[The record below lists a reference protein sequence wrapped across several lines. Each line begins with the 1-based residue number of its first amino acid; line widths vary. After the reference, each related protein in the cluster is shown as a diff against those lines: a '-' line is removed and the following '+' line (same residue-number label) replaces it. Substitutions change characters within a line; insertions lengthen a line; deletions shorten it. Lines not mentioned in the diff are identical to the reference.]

1 MKNNNADRQLRTRSD
16 FWGIGI
22 AAFLALVVR
31 AVYWIQTADN
41 PFSDLLVLDSR
52 VYHLLA
58 LEIANGDFWGK
69 EVFFRAP
76 LFPYLLGL
84 TYKFFGI
91 ETIVI
96 RLIHAALGVGTVI
109 LTYLIAEIHFD
120 RTHARIAGIVA
131 ALYPTLYFFESTI
144 MPTTVEVFTFTATVY
159 FLSRFARS
167 HRLQELVLA
176 GFALGIGAAARPT
189 LLSFLF
195 VIPLWLA
202 LCGKLN
208 NWRSWARSLAYL
220 CIPLAIVI
228 LPITIRNYVIE
239 PRLVLISSQ
248 GGANFYIGNNRQAD
262 GQTVSFPTGR
272 GSLNPYDDHVWSASE
287 QIAESETRRHLT
299 AAEVS
304 EYWFEK
310 GVAEV
315 WSNPV
320 DGLKLTLRKFYL
332 FLCGEEIFNNN
343 DPLAQR
349 DYAGL
354 YSLFIW
360 RQIINFPYG
369 LLAPFFLIG
378 TVMLLRA
385 RDKHWLLLLFVW
397 SQVLTVALFF
407 VSSRFRQ
414 PLLPVMI
421 IIAIYGIRQ
430 LLIYLRNR
438 TWTPVAVYGL
448 CLVLLL
454 MWLNPAQAVAS
465 RQNRSMYHAYLGGA
479 LAAKEKYPEAVE
491 QLRQAIMIA
500 DDNATAFQL
509 LGSLYIESG
518 QYEQA
523 LAVLHRAEQLVP
535 ESAPTWSQ
543 LARIYHDLGRHD
555 RALPYFEKVINTGTE
570 IPGIPAWAAQS
581 AYAVGDTS
589 RCRLY
594 LDLALKQNPADSAAL
609 RLRAAILR

>member
-189 LLSFLF
+189 LLSFLL

-262 GQTVSFPTGR
+262 GQTVSFPAGR

-535 ESAPTWSQ
+535 ESVPTWSQ

-589 RCRLY
+589 RCRFY

-609 RLRAAILR
+609 RLQAAVLR